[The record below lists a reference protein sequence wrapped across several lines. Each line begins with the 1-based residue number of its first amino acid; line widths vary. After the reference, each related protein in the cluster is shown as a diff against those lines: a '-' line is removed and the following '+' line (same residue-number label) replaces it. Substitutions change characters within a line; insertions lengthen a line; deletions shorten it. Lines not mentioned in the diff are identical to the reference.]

1 MPALNTRNR
10 KIDLYRVYRDARGRI
25 ARTEYVCSTY
35 WAATCR
41 DAVARFHE
49 INGTDYIAGKNIVP
63 LNTEIK
69 AQFA

>member
-1 MPALNTRNR
+1 MHK

-25 ARTEYVCSTY
+25 ARTEYVCSTN
-35 WAATCR
+35 WSKTCR
-41 DAVARFHE
+41 EAIARFHE
-49 INGTDYIAGKNIVP
+49 INAADAITGKNLVP

>member
-1 MPALNTRNR
+1 MNR
-10 KIDLYRVYRDARGRI
+10 KIDLYRVFRTTGGRI

-41 DAVARFHE
+41 DAVAKFHE
-49 INGTDYIAGKNIVP
+49 VNGTDFIAGKNLVP

-69 AQFA
+69 GQFA